1 MVESPQS
8 ESRGHSAAVIREL
21 PEPVRNQ
28 IAAGEVVE
36 RPAAV
41 VKELVENSLDA
52 GATHLRVDLEEGGMR
67 LIRVVDDGA
76 GMGAADLP
84 LAFAAHATSKLFELA
99 DLEHIASLG
108 FRGEALASIGSVARC
123 SIVSRLRGAA
133 SGHQIENE
141 GGRIGPVVPAGTP
154 QGTTIEVRDLFFNTP
169 ARRRFLK
176 SIPTELGRC
185 LDVLQR
191 LALAHEGVAFQV
203 THNGK
208 KIYEIEAGQD
218 LKARVRRSFGAELAA
233 ALAPFEARAGAELS
247 GVRLHGLVAPPR
259 FARRDLGR
267 QMWFLNG
274 RSVRDKVLARALKE
288 GYRGFLE
295 DGRQPAAFL
304 HLEMDPSLVDVN
316 VHPTKSEVRFRQERA
331 LVGFLINSLRQAVAR
346 LDLSTPGDALLAS
359 AARRGAWS
367 PAPDLGSSSTAIP
380 RQAWLSDPGAAERV
394 AEQPTAGEQFEP
406 ASWSRSGNSAVG
418 SGSAAGYTLPRPFSS
433 TAGTS
438 GSTGD
443 ARSAADVRNAAAFGE
458 SNNRLPSA
466 APVGAEAPRGAAQ
479 SSAASPAA
487 AWEASDRLEGPFL
500 QIANTYLIRAIPGGF
515 EVIDQHALHERITFE
530 ALRAELERGQVECQ
544 RLLIPEVV
552 ELSRDEL
559 KALEPHLA
567 ALLRLGLDFEPFGE
581 TSLLVRGLPRRIGR
595 ATPQAVVADVVAAL
609 ETSGRLPKPE
619 ELLEEVLHRSA
630 CRASVMAGDALSQG
644 DIKSLLEQGRALES
658 DQTCPHSRPTRVR
671 FTLADLEKAFHRR

>member
-1 MVESPQS
+1 MSERPDAVPHAAES
-8 ESRGHSAAVIREL
+8 AVIREL
-21 PEPVRNQ
+21 PELVRNQ

-52 GATHLRVDLEEGGMR
+52 GASNLRIDLEEGGMR
-67 LIRVVDDGA
+67 LIRVVDDGV
-76 GMGAADLP
+76 GMGAPDLP
-84 LAFAAHATSKLFELA
+84 LAFAAHATSKLFELE

-123 SIVSRLRGAA
+123 NIVTRPRGAS
-133 SGHQIENE
+133 SGFRIDNE
-141 GGRIGPVVPAGTP
+141 GGQVGPVLPAGSP
-154 QGTTIEVRDLFFNTP
+154 QGTSIEVRDLFFNTP

-191 LALAHEGVAFQV
+191 LALAHTGVAFQV

-218 LKARVRRSFGAELAA
+218 LKARVRKTFGPELAA
-233 ALAPFEARAGAELS
+233 ALAPIDARAGAELA
-247 GVRLHGLVAPPR
+247 GVRLFGLVAPPR

-267 QMWFLNG
+267 QMWFING

-304 HLEMDPSLVDVN
+304 QLEMDPALVDVN

-367 PAPDLGSSSTAIP
+367 PAAGSSSTTAP
-380 RQAWLSDPGAAERV
+380 QQGWLRDPGAAAVERV
-394 AEQPTAGEQFEP
+394 TEGPAFAWQRTPGPVGEP
-406 ASWSRSGNSAVG
+406 ARAG
-418 SGSAAGYTLPRPFSS
+418 SETGPAPHA
-433 TAGTS
+433 TALG
-438 GSTGD
+438 G
-443 ARSAADVRNAAAFGE
+443 
-458 SNNRLPSA
+458 
-466 APVGAEAPRGAAQ
+466 
-479 SSAASPAA
+479 SSAAALGSQAYELPRAPGSQPFSPGHAPRSGISAA
-487 AWEASDRLEGPFL
+487 SADQAPEAGAWGAQDPLEGPFL
-500 QIANTYLIRAIPGGF
+500 QVANTYLIRAVPGGF

-530 ALRAELERGQVECQ
+530 ALREELARGEVECQ

-559 KALEPHLA
+559 RLLEPHLP
-567 ALLRLGLDFEPFGE
+567 ALKRLGLEFEAFGE
-581 TSLLVRGLPRRIGR
+581 TALLVRGLPRRLRR
-595 ATPQAVVADVVAAL
+595 ATPAGLVADVVAVL
-609 ETSGRLPKPE
+609 EASGRLPKPE

-630 CRASVMAGDALSQG
+630 CRASVMAGDALSQA
-644 DIKSLLEQGRALES
+644 DIRSLLERGQALES